1 MQKGKTMEDD
11 KEKYDEEE
19 IKSCEHDRAYYF
31 ERAVARKRKKKLKR
45 RRRRMVIAAAAVI
58 LTAALTAFLI
68 VSAAS
73 GCSGKNNEH
82 SATMTYAQTK
92 ATEQSDNATE
102 PAKATKPETSQKSVG
117 VAPSYFDDAVFVGD
131 SITASFQMYVE
142 NRRAEN
148 VDCLGKAYVLAAASL
163 GYTNSFIPVGD
174 ESCVLPV
181 YQGVQQPIEDS
192 IAKIGAKKVYIMLG
206 MNDIAQVDYD
216 TALENAKKVIG
227 NIKAK
232 SPKAKI
238 YIESVTPMVES
249 AQYDALNNEK
259 IRGWNRIMKSFAEE
273 NGYYYLD
280 IYSVVAD
287 EDGNLREEYCG
298 DPDGMGMHFLMN
310 ADEKWEEYLL
320 MHPEGK

>member
-1 MQKGKTMEDD
+1 M
-11 KEKYDEEE
+11 
-19 IKSCEHDRAYYF
+19 
-31 ERAVARKRKKKLKR
+31 
-45 RRRRMVIAAAAVI
+45 
-58 LTAALTAFLI
+58 
-68 VSAAS
+68 
-73 GCSGKNNEH
+73 
-82 SATMTYAQTK
+82 
-92 ATEQSDNATE
+92 
-102 PAKATKPETSQKSVG
+102 
-117 VAPSYFDDAVFVGD
+117 
-131 SITASFQMYVE
+131 
-142 NRRAEN
+142 
-148 VDCLGKAYVLAAASL
+148 LAAASL

-174 ESCVLPV
+174 ENCVLPV

-227 NIKAK
+227 DIKAK